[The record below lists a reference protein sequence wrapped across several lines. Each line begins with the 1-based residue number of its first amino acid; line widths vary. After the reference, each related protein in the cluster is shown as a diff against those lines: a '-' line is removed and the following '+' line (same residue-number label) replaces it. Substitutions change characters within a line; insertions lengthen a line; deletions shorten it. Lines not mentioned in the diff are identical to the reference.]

1 MPIKDKDKVFFKIKS
16 GAIKTG
22 IYDSKTKMVTMAG
35 GKKAMPPK
43 KAMFHTR
50 ASAMKAPFVDLRDKA
65 PELGSMPSTPKSKKP
80 KKDMKGKKGSYKK

>member
-1 MPIKDKDKVFFKIKS
+1 MPVKDKDKVFFKIKS

-22 IYDSKTKMVTMAG
+22 IYDAKTKTVMMAG

-50 ASAMKAPFVDLRDKA
+50 ASAVKAPFVDLRDKA
-65 PELGSMPSTPKSKKP
+65 PELGSMPSTPKP
-80 KKDMKGKKGSYKK
+80 KKGKKGSYKK

>member
-1 MPIKDKDKVFFKIKS
+1 MPIKNKDKVYFKIKS

-22 IYDSKTKMVTMAG
+22 IYDAKTKTVMMSG
-35 GKKAMPPK
+35 GKKAKPPK

-65 PELGSMPSTPKSKKP
+65 PELGSMPSTPK
-80 KKDMKGKKGSYKK
+80 GKKGSYKK